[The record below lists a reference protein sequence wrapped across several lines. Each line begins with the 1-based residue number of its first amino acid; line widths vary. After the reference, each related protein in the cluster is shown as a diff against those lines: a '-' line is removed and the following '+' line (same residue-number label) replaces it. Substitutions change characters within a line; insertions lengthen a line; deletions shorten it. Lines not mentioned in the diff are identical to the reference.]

1 MFATALHLKTHDF
14 SSFAQL
20 VLQSVDGADNARL
33 GFKFMQ
39 EAQKNPEM
47 MQDVMKDMQDPETMA
62 KVQEM
67 MQVSVLARYLSQ
79 CKNQSVAKKEHALR
93 ACWRPHRRA
102 RELVLMGRI
111 RTSGLRWSV

>member
-1 MFATALHLKTHDF
+1 MVAEGSAAEVFATALHLKTDDF

-33 GFKFMQ
+33 GFQFMK

-67 MQVSVLARYLSQ
+67 MQVSVLARYLSVQ
-79 CKNQSVAKKEHALR
+79 KSER
-93 ACWRPHRRA
+93 GEERA
-102 RELVLMGRI
+102 RAACMLAPAQT
-111 RTSGLRWSV
+111 RT

>member
-1 MFATALHLKTHDF
+1 MFATALHLKTDDC

-33 GFKFMQ
+33 GFQFMK

-67 MQVSVLARYLSQ
+67 MQVSVLARYLSVQ
-79 CKNQSVAKKEHALR
+79 KPERGEEGAR
-93 ACWRPHRRA
+93 ATCMLAPA
-102 RELVLMGRI
+102 
-111 RTSGLRWSV
+111 

>member
-1 MFATALHLKTHDF
+1 MFATALHLKTDDC

-33 GFKFMQ
+33 GFQFMK

-67 MQVSVLARYLSQ
+67 MQVSVPARYLS
-79 CKNQSVAKKEHALR
+79 SAKIRAWRRKSTRCVHAG
-93 ACWRPHRRA
+93 A
-102 RELVLMGRI
+102 RIDAHVN
-111 RTSGLRWSV
+111 SF